1 MNRTVTIKKLD
12 LLEALKENKAA
23 HIKDYNEAVIA
34 YKQEGLKQLLRL
46 KLRIE
51 GGAIDIRLDLVTP
64 IDNSETYDE
73 NIKLFEWEV
82 KNEVELTRDEFDE
95 YVLDKSHIT
104 SQAYFS
110 NSTYR

>member
-1 MNRTVTIKKLD
+1 MNRTVTIKKED
-12 LLEALKENKAA
+12 LLEALKVNKAA

-34 YKQEGLKQLLRL
+34 YKKEGLKQLLKL

-51 GGAIDIRLDLVTP
+51 GGALDIMLNLVTP
-64 IDNSETYDE
+64 IDNSDTYDE

-82 KNEVELTRDEFDE
+82 NDEVELTKDEFDE
-95 YVLDKSHIT
+95 LVLDKSHYT
-104 SQAYFS
+104 TQAYFS